1 MHVDRVITSKT
12 NVVAYV
18 NETVL
23 RVRSS
28 NEYESVCLRVR
39 AHFTVFHF
47 KKGQNLHF
55 RSLTFSFTALMNTNE
70 LCSLYRVKCIRKFKK
85 LKSH

>member
-1 MHVDRVITSKT
+1 MIIIMHVDRVKT

-47 KKGQNLHF
+47 KKGQNF
-55 RSLTFSFTALMNTNE
+55 QFSFTHFLIHCINE
-70 LCSLYRVKCIRKFKK
+70 YQRTLQSLQSKVH
-85 LKSH
+85 SQV